1 MWNFIR
7 MLARVLP
14 PIVALLVTV
23 LDLARA
29 LQTLRAWRRGSK
41 WPSRR

>member
-7 MLARVLP
+7 MLSRVLP
-14 PIVALLVTV
+14 PIVALLVTF

-29 LQTLRAWRRGSK
+29 LQTLRAWRRGSN
-41 WPSRR
+41 WQRRR

>member
-7 MLARVLP
+7 MLSRVLP
-14 PIVALLVTV
+14 PIVALLVTF

-29 LQTLRAWRRGSK
+29 LQTLQAWRRGSS
-41 WPSRR
+41 WQRRR